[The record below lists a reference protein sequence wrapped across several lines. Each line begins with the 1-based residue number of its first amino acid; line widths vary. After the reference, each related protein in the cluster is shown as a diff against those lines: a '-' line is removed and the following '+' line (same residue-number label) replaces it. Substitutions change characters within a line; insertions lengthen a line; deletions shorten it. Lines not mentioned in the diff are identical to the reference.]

1 MGISANH
8 NGAREIIRLALQED
22 LVWRDLTSS
31 LSVPESAAG
40 KAVLQAKAEGVV
52 AGLDTFKEV
61 FLAVDPSLKITL
73 LQDDG
78 SRVKAGDIVAT
89 LQGLLRSMLAGER
102 TALNFVCH
110 LSGIATLTA
119 RYVTAVAG
127 TGTVIV
133 DTRKTMP
140 GMRQLEKAAVSAGGG
155 VNHRTDLADGILI
168 KDNHIA
174 AAKASGRSLFELV
187 SHVKH
192 SAPEGVPVQVE
203 VNGPFQAK
211 EAVSAGADLLLIDN
225 ATPAQTAEI
234 VAEFADLVRLESSGG
249 INLDNVRSYAETGV
263 HRISVGAL
271 THSASALDLSLEI
284 LPI

>member
-1 MGISANH
+1 
-8 NGAREIIRLALQED
+8 
-22 LVWRDLTSS
+22 
-31 LSVPESAAG
+31 
-40 KAVLQAKAEGVV
+40 
-52 AGLDTFKEV
+52 
-61 FLAVDPSLKITL
+61 
-73 LQDDG
+73 
-78 SRVKAGDIVAT
+78 
-89 LQGLLRSMLAGER
+89 MLAGER